1 MVLAI
6 ESSSCLMTPEKR
18 PSRDTTNTNTNSN
31 TGTRRTVGRS
41 RRRRPITTPS
51 SASASDSAAAAF
63 DETDGKENN
72 RYDRSRRRTNATAA
86 TPMRSSRG
94 TNLTYAHNDDDDND
108 EQFGAF
114 NAEKVAQSSSFAA
127 SASST
132 TPVHHHRKHGGDDE
146 AKLYY
151 ETTVK
156 EFRESLERISV
167 QSTLWSEVPDLARTL
182 VRISLSGSSTANAL
196 GLDGHV
202 SALLSLCRKL
212 IKNVSVEASGGGGGG
227 GGDTTNGKQQT
238 KNKVSIE
245 NNLFVAVHILRA
257 MAFLLEDTA
266 TTERKEALL
275 KMFFHLISS
284 TRSDKSS
291 RNKNSKNEN
300 GNGNGNKERCKR
312 IALAGFE
319 GLAKVLS
326 SNYSIEQKLG
336 GGKTR
341 SVSFPLLQTENGSG
355 SSVSFAIPSTAR
367 RKKTNSE
374 ASSFKA
380 GSMSVRQLS
389 TIVFQTT
396 MVVVK
401 AMLSL
406 EDGFS
411 LPYGNLLGI
420 STLSSGEFDT
430 SGNEKRIC
438 RSWHV
443 VALELL
449 HRIHGPWLT
458 LLASASINEREA
470 AKEVLSYSKCVHR
483 LLWDA
488 ASTLKSSSSNSA
500 TTNTILQVEKDC
512 LELRK
517 QAILH
522 LLASTGISNLDL
534 LIRKTSFESGCTYA
548 WKAASVFSQHL
559 TTSDSTTTGS
569 NLLLSAFYEDLDSLF
584 ARLISINPVVPLEF
598 VEYRMHRS
606 LHIMGSSPSLS
617 EARMNPCLSSAPSF
631 DETSIK
637 DDDISNGNYRVL
649 LQILDLGICSKTRIQ
664 GFINSSQHQVL
675 LDENESE
682 ASTVIPFLKKLIP
695 IFNRQVIHRMD
706 KIPSDVTNRILKV
719 LCNLSLHKTLFL
731 AMKYHD
737 SEESSFGS
745 SIIAQR
751 ENELIMAATILTE
764 CLGPLVSAFL
774 NQNPQK
780 AAQLVDLMMECF
792 LRPLSL
798 YEQLI
803 AAHYANI
810 NDDGRLPIVA
820 RHLKSSMNVCKRIT
834 EILTDY
840 NSQNANEFAFPIQC
854 LEKAAKSLYAIA
866 RQRNDRSQIEDS
878 IPPLL
883 YSLKLYDKLDLLN
896 GRKKDY
902 QLSSRLFLLSSTFQS
917 IDNIHESFFV
927 SCLLMNYESEK
938 HDSTTLAEATKEQ
951 NLLNYLGAKSGG
963 LLPPPTDEIPL
974 LPQIIRS
981 LCRQMATNLIKT
993 EAYDQLAAHR
1003 AYNRFSIDS
1012 TMESFLEEF
1021 SGDATTARAASHPL
1035 DSIQRLLQFD
1045 EILDHETR
1053 LMHVFGV
1060 IEILLQSGRSIQQIS
1075 RGSEFEESQFESAVH
1090 NCFLLH
1096 SQLQQAILGLDLEC
1110 PRVVNGLL
1118 GLVASAS
1125 LVPSFSIAKNA
1136 LSSDWEKG
1144 VNSVLI
1150 EAAIEIADESIDN
1163 LELPVNCDDQL
1174 AWTLLSESL
1183 RIVLRNLVVMLQQKT
1198 MEENCDGDL
1207 FNDCIS
1213 VAKRLVDAEN
1223 RSSKTDVISKA
1234 NYWTIWVV
1242 TYLQNDFEIRGDHD
1256 QAAILSLWALALA
1269 EKIEPHQPWFHAL
1282 AMTACAKDN
1291 NLLRLNKSLATASFH
1306 DDAPQGSTDW
1316 LFEKEFQLCELRFA
1330 ALESLSGGLES
1341 FHVQMEKAEDIR
1353 AELVEY
1359 AVEKSNDLFLLYTWV
1374 LSTVYLV
1381 QTDIA
1386 SAFGCYIMSL
1396 KTSQMCQKCCQ
1407 TILKRISF
1415 GSSNFDDWMSTIAT
1429 SNVLA
1434 MAAQRYIEILCRRPK
1449 LHYRLGDHRKA
1460 LAYTR
1465 SILEYLNIDNV
1476 PLTSRDDQGH
1486 APNDLIDL
1494 LEASP
1499 QVRLF
1504 LQMNSWAA
1512 APETTMQEFS
1522 DIKAHHLN
1530 RRRSDDSDQN
1540 NSCIVHSIQDM
1551 IAGKSGQ
1558 FPSWPVHTIL
1568 NHSYLKCVFLAP
1580 IL

>member
-1 MVLAI
+1 
-6 ESSSCLMTPEKR
+6 MTPEKR
-18 PSRDTTNTNTNSN
+18 PSKTTTKTNMNTNMNTTMN
-31 TGTRRTVGRS
+31 TGTKRTVGRS
-41 RRRRPITTPS
+41 RRRRRTNTN
-51 SASASDSAAAAF
+51 ATANAVL

-72 RYDRSRRRTNATAA
+72 QYHRSRRKENVTIPST
-86 TPMRSSRG
+86 TPRRKGRG
-94 TNLTYAHNDDDDND
+94 TNLNYACGANDND
-108 EQFGAF
+108 EREEFSAFGT
-114 NAEKVAQSSSFAA
+114 EKADHSFSFAA

-132 TPVHHHRKHGGDDE
+132 TPLHHHRKHGGDDE
-146 AKLYY
+146 EAKIYY

-156 EFRESLERISV
+156 EFEESVQRISV
-167 QSTLWSEVPDLARTL
+167 ETTLWSEVPELTCSL

-212 IKNVSVEASGGGGGG
+212 IKDVSVEASGGGGGG
-227 GGDTTNGKQQT
+227 DATNGQHQT
-238 KNKVSIE
+238 KTKVSVE
-245 NNLFVAVHILRA
+245 HNLFVTVHILRA

-266 TTERKEALL
+266 TMERKETLL

-284 TRSDKSS
+284 TRPNKSN
-291 RNKNSKNEN
+291 RNKNIKNETT
-300 GNGNGNKERCKR
+300 NKERCKQ

-326 SNYSIEQKLG
+326 SNYFMEQKLG
-336 GGKTR
+336 DGKTR
-341 SVSFPLLQTENGSG
+341 SVSFPLLRTENGSG
-355 SSVSFAIPSTAR
+355 SNSILFVIPSTAR
-367 RKKTNSE
+367 RKKTNTNSE
-374 ASSFKA
+374 ASSLKA

-389 TIVFQTT
+389 TIIFQTT

-406 EDGFS
+406 EDSFS
-411 LPYGNLLGI
+411 LLPYGNLLGS

-430 SGNEKRIC
+430 SGSEKRIC
-438 RSWHV
+438 RSWYGT

-470 AKEVLSYSKCVHR
+470 VKEVLSYSKCIHR

-488 ASTLKSSSSNSA
+488 ASTLKSSSSKYST
-500 TTNTILQVEKDC
+500 TTNSQILQVEKDC

-522 LLASTGISNLDL
+522 LLASTGVLKLDL
-534 LIRKTSFESGCTYA
+534 QIRKTSFESGCTYA
-548 WKAASVFSQHL
+548 WKAASVFSQYL
-559 TTSDSTTTGS
+559 TTSDSNFTGS
-569 NLLLSAFYEDLDSLF
+569 NLLLSTFYEDLDSLF
-584 ARLISINPVVPLEF
+584 ARLISMNPVVPLGF

-617 EARMNPCLSSAPSF
+617 EARINPCLSSAPGF
-631 DETSIK
+631 GETSINE
-637 DDDISNGNYRVL
+637 DEISNGNYRVL

-664 GFINSSQHQVL
+664 EGSIKSSQQQVL
-675 LDENESE
+675 SDENESHE
-682 ASTVIPFLKKLIP
+682 TSTPIPFLDKLIP
-695 IFNRQVIHRMD
+695 MFNRQVIHRID
-706 KIPSDVTNRILKV
+706 KLPSDVTNRILKV

-731 AMKYHD
+731 AMKHHD
-737 SEESSFGS
+737 SDDKSPLSSS
-745 SIIAQR
+745 LIHT
-751 ENELIMAATILTE
+751 ELLVAATILTE

-803 AAHYANI
+803 VTHYSNTKG
-810 NDDGRLPIVA
+810 DGRLPNVA
-820 RHLKSSMNVCKRIT
+820 RHLESSMNVCKRIT
-834 EILTDY
+834 EICACD
-840 NSQNANEFAFPIQC
+840 NSQKANDFALPIQC

-883 YSLKLYDKLDLLN
+883 YSLKLYDKLDSLN

-917 IDNIHESFFV
+917 IDNTHESFLV
-927 SCLLMNYESEK
+927 SCLLMKYESEK
-938 HDSTTLAEATKEQ
+938 FDSTTLAEATKEQ

-963 LLPPPTDEIPL
+963 LLPPSTDETPL
-974 LPQIIRS
+974 LPKIMRS

-993 EAYDQLAAHR
+993 EAYDQPEAHR

-1021 SGDATTARAASHPL
+1021 SGDVTTARAAPHPL

-1053 LMHVFGV
+1053 LMHVFAV
-1060 IEILLQSGRSIQQIS
+1060 IEILLQSGRSIQQVS

-1096 SQLQQAILGLDLEC
+1096 SQLQQAILCLDLEC

-1118 GLVASAS
+1118 GLAASAS
-1125 LVPSFSIAKNA
+1125 LVPSFSISKNA
-1136 LSSDWEKG
+1136 FSLDWEKG

-1150 EAAIEIADESIDN
+1150 EAALEIADESIEN
-1163 LELPVNCDDQL
+1163 LELPVDCDDQL

-1183 RIVLRNLVVMLQQKT
+1183 RVVLRNLVVMLQQKT
-1198 MEENCDGDL
+1198 MKDNCDGDL

-1213 VAKRLVDAEN
+1213 VAERLVDADN
-1223 RSSKTDVISKA
+1223 RSSKTDFISKA

-1242 TYLQNDFEIRGDHD
+1242 TYLLNDFEIRGDHD

-1282 AMTACAKDN
+1282 AMTACANDN

-1306 DDAPQGSTDW
+1306 NDAPQGSPDW
-1316 LFEKEFQLCELRFA
+1316 IFEKEFRLCELRFA
-1330 ALESLSGGLES
+1330 ALGSLSGGLES
-1341 FHVQMEKAEDIR
+1341 FHVQMKKVEDIQ

-1359 AVEKSNDLFLLYTWV
+1359 AIEKSNDLFLLYTWV
-1374 LSTVYLV
+1374 QSTVYLV

-1386 SAFGCYIMSL
+1386 SAFGCYTMAL
-1396 KTSQMCQKCCQ
+1396 QTSQMCQKCCQ
-1407 TILKRISF
+1407 TILKRVSF

-1512 APETTMQEFS
+1512 APETTMREFS
-1522 DIKAHHLN
+1522 DIKARDLN
-1530 RRRSDDSDQN
+1530 RRRSDDSD
-1540 NSCIVHSIQDM
+1540 IVPSIQDM

-1558 FPSWPVHTIL
+1558 FIS
-1568 NHSYLKCVFLAP
+1568 
-1580 IL
+1580 